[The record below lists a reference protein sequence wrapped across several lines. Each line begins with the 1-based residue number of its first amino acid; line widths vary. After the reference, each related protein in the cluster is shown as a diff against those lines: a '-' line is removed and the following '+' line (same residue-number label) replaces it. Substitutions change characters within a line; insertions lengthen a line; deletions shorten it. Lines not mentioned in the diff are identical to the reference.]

1 MDKRYIRRIVL
12 IALLL
17 AVGHGS
23 LRAQAQTIFARV
35 RSAMEAQE
43 VGWTLD
49 RTRQRDNE
57 FFQRWVNRAEN
68 IGITFEQLASQTA
81 AKKWLDEK
89 PLTISVGG
97 GRAVAGVGDAALV
110 WARTTTDGTAALYF
124 RKGSAV
130 VRVSAPSETIAIR
143 IGQLVAA
150 EIY

>member
-1 MDKRYIRRIVL
+1 MDKRYARRIML

-17 AVGHGS
+17 AVGHAS

-49 RTRQRDNE
+49 RTRQRDDE

-68 IGITFEQLASQTA
+68 IGITFEQLASQKA
-81 AKKWLDEK
+81 ATDWLADK

-110 WARTTTDGTAALYF
+110 WAGTTADGTAALYF
-124 RKGSAV
+124 RRGSAV